1 MKLKKLL
8 SGMFSIFIITVLLV
22 TAYFNRA
29 YIRHQV
35 DKVKGMYYVHL
46 GDVAYK
52 KYNVRDAILYYN
64 KGLSLYP
71 KHYSAW
77 HNLGNIYVEYEDY
90 YSALHAYSQA
100 FKYNPKMVI
109 ARMNYGIVSSELL
122 GNFDDAL
129 KQYDKVI
136 STKRKIISIPYVF
149 NNKESSKD
157 NRAIAYYNK
166 GVTYRMKALY
176 STEDWEL
183 QRQYM
188 SLAIRNYQQSI
199 KINPNSYDAQYNLG
213 TAYHISGD
221 YERAGRCYC
230 KAINLEPTSY
240 EAHYNLAVLLY
251 KLGHYQEAY
260 EEIDKAITLI
270 TALDENSALLEYIAN
285 VMNEISREVYYN
297 EDYKRKEKYRSVI
310 ALSDKNK
317 TKKLNK
323 NTKKEKKNSKKDN
336 NSITSDGISF
346 VNGKVVPTE
355 ELDKIIIEDFGSC
368 PSLIYFEEEEK
379 EI

>member
-136 STKRKIISIPYVF
+136 STKRKLISIPYVF

-176 STEDWEL
+176 SAEDWEL

-297 EDYKRKEKYRSVI
+297 EDYKRREKYRSVI

-336 NSITSDGISF
+336 NSITSDGINF